1 MKVKI
6 LSPQHGDQVLELA
19 PLEAAQ
25 RIIEEQ
31 QAGRAN
37 FVKFSDGD
45 VFNLMKRSGILA
57 QLQERKLKQVIESK
71 GEDVVATVVPNIAG
85 G

>member
-6 LSPQHGDQVLELA
+6 LSPQHGDQTLELA
-19 PLEAAQ
+19 SLEAAQ

-45 VFNLMKRSGILA
+45 IFNLMKKAGILA
-57 QLQERKLKQVIESK
+57 QLQTHELERVIESK
-71 GEDVVATVVPNIAG
+71 EEDVVATVVPNIVG

>member
-1 MKVKI
+1 MKIKI
-6 LSPQHGDQVLELA
+6 MSPQHGDQTLELA

-45 VFNLMKRSGILA
+45 VFNLMKKSGILA
-57 QLQERKLKQVIESK
+57 QLQELKLRKVIEAK
-71 GEDVVATVVPNIAG
+71 EEDVTATVVPNIAG

>member
-1 MKVKI
+1 MKIKI

-19 PLEAAQ
+19 PQEAAQ

-45 VFNLMKRSGILA
+45 IFNLMKRTGILQ
-57 QLQERKLKQVIESK
+57 QLQKRELKKVIESK
-71 GEDVVATVVPNIAG
+71 DESVEATVVPNIAG

>member
-1 MKVKI
+1 MKIKI

-19 PLEAAQ
+19 PQEAAQ

-37 FVKFSDGD
+37 FVKFSDGEI
-45 VFNLMKRSGILA
+45 FNLMKRTGILQ
-57 QLQERKLKQVIESK
+57 QLQKRSLRKVIESK
-71 GEDVVATVVPNIAG
+71 DESIEATVVPNIAG

>member
-1 MKVKI
+1 MKIKI
-6 LSPQHGDQVLELA
+6 MSAEHGDQALELA
-19 PLEAAQ
+19 PLEAAT

-45 VFNLMKRSGILA
+45 TYNLMKRSGILT
-57 QLQERKLKQVIESK
+57 QIQTRKLKQVIESK
-71 GEDVVATVVPNIAG
+71 SEDVVATVVPNIAG